1 MKKSN
6 HKFYILLI
14 IAMCFWGI
22 TWPLGKITGS
32 YAPFKTVVFLRLL
45 ISFFSIIPLFFVF
58 KTHIKI
64 KLKNLLF
71 IFLGGGCITLYN
83 FLFFAGLKH
92 GLPGSGGVVVTTLN
106 PVVTYILW
114 TLFYK
119 KKINLK
125 AFLGLLFG
133 ITGGL
138 ILLRVWELSVPELFK
153 SGNLYF
159 ILCALSWAF
168 VTIISQKSQIKVN
181 FIQYSFYLYLS
192 GSLISSLFVDW
203 PNINTL
209 FQLPVQFWLLLLYMS
224 LITISFAST
233 IFFIASSKLG
243 SHKAG
248 SFIFI
253 VPLAAVISS
262 FFIMGEVPQ
271 LTTIAGGLLAILAI
285 YLINQS
291 NK

>member
-1 MKKSN
+1 M
-6 HKFYILLI
+6 IPLI
-14 IAMCFWGI
+14 FI
-22 TWPLGKITGS
+22 
-32 YAPFKTVVFLRLL
+32 FKTDL
-45 ISFFSIIPLFFVF
+45 
-58 KTHIKI
+58 KI
-64 KLKNLLF
+64 KLKYILF

-83 FLFFAGLKH
+83 FLFFAGLQH

-114 TLFYK
+114 TIFYR

-125 AFLGLLFG
+125 AFCGLLIG
-133 ITGGL
+133 IIGGL
-138 ILLRVWELSVPELFK
+138 ALLRIWELTITELFK

-168 VTIISQKSQIKVN
+168 VTLISQKSQMKVN

-192 GSLISSLFVDW
+192 GTIISSLFVDW
-203 PNINTL
+203 PNVDTL
-209 FQLPVQFWLLLLYMS
+209 VNLPGDFWLLILYMS

-233 IFFIASSKLG
+233 IFFIASSRLG

-253 VPLAAVISS
+253 VPLAALISS
-262 FFIMGEVPQ
+262 FFIIAEVPK
-271 LTTIAGGLLAILAI
+271 LTTILGGLLAVLAV